1 MSKGVIVVKVRD
13 IMEKEVITVN
23 QRATIKEI
31 AQVLL
36 KHKISGAPVVDD
48 AGRLVGMVTESDLL
62 HKETNPRMPNFVNVL
77 GAIIYYN
84 GVQRYDE
91 DFKKLMAGQAC
102 EIMTAKVIT
111 ATEDTEIHEVV
122 KLMIENGIK
131 RVPIVEEHRI
141 LGIVSRA
148 DIIGTLFEI
157 C

>member
-1 MSKGVIVVKVRD
+1 MNKGVIVVKACD
-13 IMEKEVITVN
+13 IMEREFITVN
-23 QRATIKEI
+23 QHATIKEI

-36 KHKISGAPVVDD
+36 THKISGVPVVDD

-62 HKETNPRMPNFVNVL
+62 HKETTPRLPNFVNIL

-102 EIMTAKVIT
+102 EMMTAKVVT
-111 ATEDTEIHEVV
+111 VNEATEIHEVV
-122 KLMIENGIK
+122 KLMIEHGIK
-131 RVPIVEEHRI
+131 RVPVVEGHKI

-148 DIIGTLFEI
+148 DIIKTI
-157 C
+157 V